1 VLKALEADF
10 QQDLNG
16 DGAIGLTTT
25 PIESFGSTKLV
36 QGDNNYFLFPV
47 AGSSG
52 PALRMSGVPVV
63 AGQTFGW
70 TPIGAEQTASG
81 YEVAWKLAGADPQ
94 YTVWYTD
101 SGGNYL
107 SSPIGAVAGNS
118 ALLKALEPSF
128 QQDLNL
134 DGVIGLTTTTVLD
147 AFGSTKLVQGDNNY
161 FLFPVAGSSGPPL
174 RFGGTA
180 VTAGQFGAW
189 TPIGAEQTAS
199 GYEIAWRFGGFDQ
212 YTVWFTDGAGNYLSS
227 PFGGVSG
234 SSSALQL
241 LEPSFQQDL
250 NVDGVTGLLI
260 EVSGSTRLTQVGNN
274 YFMDPVA
281 GGSGP
286 ALKMNGL
293 PVAADQF
300 GAWRAIG
307 AERTASGYEVAFK
320 VTGADQFTVW
330 NTDSSGNYVSN
341 TSVASGFSTAMES
354 LEPSFHQ
361 DLNGDGVIGIA
372 TRVIE
377 AFGSTQLVQVA
388 DQYSMY
394 PVGGASGPT
403 LKLNG
408 APLTTSQLGAWTV
421 IGAEWDA
428 ALGGYQV
435 ALKVTG
441 ADQYTVWH
449 ADPNGNYWAS
459 SRPLGVVT
467 GGTPEFEALESNFHQ
482 DLNGDG
488 IIGLPPTF
496 DITVHYTGDSTYQ
509 SYFTAAAQR
518 WSQVIT
524 ADLPNVND
532 FQLGFIDDLLIDV
545 DVHSIDGVGKTLG
558 QSRPDEFRSGSAGL
572 PYHGT
577 IELDSADL
585 STMASNGTLF
595 SVILHEMGHVLGLG
609 SLWSS
614 FGLTSGSQYT
624 GTNGVNAYH
633 QLGGGAGSVP
643 LETGGGSG
651 TALVHWS
658 EATFGTELMTGFTNG
673 LPGQLSILTIGS
685 LQDLGYTVNYGAADP
700 YSLPG
705 HLQAGALVAASMDSS
720 ASASDRDGSSAPAD
734 VALLTNYIASAFV
747 TPAGDSTGAAV
758 AAQSPGQDFLTKPAA

>member
-1 VLKALEADF
+1 
-10 QQDLNG
+10 
-16 DGAIGLTTT
+16 
-25 PIESFGSTKLV
+25 
-36 QGDNNYFLFPV
+36 
-47 AGSSG
+47 
-52 PALRMSGVPVV
+52 M
-63 AGQTFGW
+63 
-70 TPIGAEQTASG
+70 
-81 YEVAWKLAGADPQ
+81 
-94 YTVWYTD
+94 
-101 SGGNYL
+101 
-107 SSPIGAVAGNS
+107 
-118 ALLKALEPSF
+118 
-128 QQDLNL
+128 
-134 DGVIGLTTTTVLD
+134 
-147 AFGSTKLVQGDNNY
+147 
-161 FLFPVAGSSGPPL
+161 
-174 RFGGTA
+174 
-180 VTAGQFGAW
+180 
-189 TPIGAEQTAS
+189 
-199 GYEIAWRFGGFDQ
+199 
-212 YTVWFTDGAGNYLSS
+212 
-227 PFGGVSG
+227 
-234 SSSALQL
+234 
-241 LEPSFQQDL
+241 
-250 NVDGVTGLLI
+250 
-260 EVSGSTRLTQVGNN
+260 
-274 YFMDPVA
+274 
-281 GGSGP
+281 
-286 ALKMNGL
+286 
-293 PVAADQF
+293 
-300 GAWRAIG
+300 
-307 AERTASGYEVAFK
+307 
-320 VTGADQFTVW
+320 
-330 NTDSSGNYVSN
+330 
-341 TSVASGFSTAMES
+341 
-354 LEPSFHQ
+354 
-361 DLNGDGVIGIA
+361 
-372 TRVIE
+372 
-377 AFGSTQLVQVA
+377 
-388 DQYSMY
+388 
-394 PVGGASGPT
+394 
-403 LKLNG
+403 
-408 APLTTSQLGAWTV
+408 

-700 YSLPG
+700 YFLPG

-734 VALLTNYIASAFV
+734 VALLTNYMASAFV